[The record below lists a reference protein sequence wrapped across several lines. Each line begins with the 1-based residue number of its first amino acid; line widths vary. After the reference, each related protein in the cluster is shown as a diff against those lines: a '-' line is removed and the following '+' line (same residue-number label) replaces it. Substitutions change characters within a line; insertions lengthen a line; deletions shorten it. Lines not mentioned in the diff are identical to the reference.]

1 MNRTSPPAGQTGKP
15 PTAPPSIKQQR
26 AEAVAERKREQIRAH
41 LSRLPLIDLDSD
53 IAKEVMDMRDEEPD
67 DIMEGKENLG
77 DISVPP
83 NTKDPI
89 TREIIQNNDKIVQI
103 RQINGR
109 GQLITTFV
117 KLDNWL
123 EFIKDC
129 KEVNRIIVNPDVSM
143 NQPVSA
149 GEVDIFTAK
158 VASGNASSGSNIST
172 QFSTVSLNN
181 SMNGGRRKTYRVNK
195 RRKASRRRSRRS
207 YKN

>member
-1 MNRTSPPAGQTGKP
+1 MNRTSPSAGQILTGNKIVSKGP
-15 PTAPPSIKQQR
+15 PNVKQQR
-26 AEAVAERKREQIRAH
+26 REAIRAH
-41 LSRLPLIDLDSD
+41 LSRLPLIDPNSD
-53 IAKEVMDMRDEEPD
+53 LAKEVMDMRDEEPD

-77 DISVPP
+77 IISVPP

-89 TREIIQNNDKIVQI
+89 TREQIETGDTIVQI

-123 EFIKDC
+123 DFIKDC
-129 KEVNRIIVNPDVSM
+129 KEDNRIIVNPDVSM

-149 GEVDIFTAK
+149 GEVDIFTA
-158 VASGNASSGSNIST
+158 VIAGGDGGSGSNIST
-172 QFSTVSLNN
+172 QLSTMSLNN
-181 SMNGGRRKTYRVNK
+181 SSHSSGGGRRRTYRVK